1 MAKLPDPT
9 VSALPGADAEP
20 DAPTRWQAIAA
31 ELRADITSG
40 RLAPG
45 TRLPN
50 ESQLA
55 QRFAVNRHTVRQAM
69 QALAHEG
76 HVQVRQGS
84 GTYVRALVLDYALKR
99 RTRLTANLAAEG
111 ANARRDLLAHERAPA
126 GEWAAALGLGARS
139 PVQLLYTRAVVRGRP
154 IGLSTA
160 AFPLPR
166 CTQVLAGFERHRSI
180 SAALAACGIADYT
193 RARSTVSTRLP
204 SAAEADAL
212 ARPPA
217 QPVLVVQYLNVDALG
232 RPVEAG
238 RTLFAADAVQLSI
251 DGAAFADE
259 PGAR

>member
-1 MAKLPDPT
+1 MAKHLDP
-9 VSALPGADAEP
+9 ALAAEP
-20 DAPTRWQAIAA
+20 EASTRWQGIAA

-76 HVQVRQGS
+76 HVLVRQGS

-99 RTRLTANLAAEG
+99 RTRLTENLAAEG
-111 ANARRDLLAHERAPA
+111 ASARRDLLGHEQAAA
-126 GEWAAALGLGARS
+126 GEWAAPLGLAARS
-139 PVQLLYTRAVVRGRP
+139 RVLLLHTRAVVRGRP
-154 IGLSTA
+154 IGLSTS

-166 CTQVLAGFERHRSI
+166 CAAVLAGFERHRSI
-180 SAALAACGIADYT
+180 SAALAGCGIADYT

-204 SAAEADAL
+204 SPAEADAL
-212 ARPPA
+212 ARAPA
-217 QPVLVVQYLNVDALG
+217 QPVLVVQYLNVDDQG

-238 RTLFAADAVQLSI
+238 RSLFAADAVQLSI